1 MKPRDTPDPAP
12 VSKNLISS
20 NTQCEFGK
28 YDSEPFPVSGDATY
42 WYARAVYWKR
52 ECERNTGVQGTPF
65 CVPEKLIEPHVK
77 PNVKPNE
84 KTKYPMFKIVPTS
97 VFKMV
102 PTSVNDD
109 GSPMTKSDEAG
120 ETYVKVYLLDVLDLM
135 QIQSIFALAGDN
147 ENPIGAKIAAI
158 KYVRDR
164 TGWGLYDSKSYVD
177 YLVDGKTLK
186 IDFKQVSTL
195 LSAAGLISTIK
206 YVREVTGWGLKEAKD
221 LVNDYV
227 LKTSPLTLK
236 TGSKG
241 ETVWL

>member
-65 CVPEKLIEPHVK
+65 RVPERLIQPYVK
-77 PNVKPNE
+77 PYVKPNE
-84 KTKYPMFKIVPTS
+84 KPQMKYPLFK
-97 VFKMV
+97 FKVSPM
-102 PTSVNDD
+102 SD
-109 GSPMTKSDEAG
+109 GSPMTNPCKSIPLTG
-120 ETYVKVYLLDVLDLM
+120 LIGLDVLDLM
-135 QIQSIFALAGDN
+135 QIQSVFAAAS
-147 ENPIGAKIAAI
+147 ENPNLIGAKVAAI

-164 TGWGLYDSKSYVD
+164 TGWGLSDSKLYVD

-195 LSAAGLISTIK
+195 LLAAGLISTIK

-241 ETVWL
+241 ETVWI